1 MPTVKKKKETPSSP
15 TGKSPANDSRIEQL
29 FSSLGAEITP
39 VEPAGL
45 PSGRQPTPSVAPV
58 AVQPQPPVPGDG
70 LPEQAASASMA
81 AKQRPL
87 LELGAAF
94 SVTDQGIGDEQGLR
108 TVESR
113 VTGLTSA
120 GWESLRRGTPVA
132 LSAIDGEQAIL
143 AYARPLA
150 EWSSS
155 TKGPSPDGAASG
167 QLADAMNQPALLLE
181 VMDDTPLRVW
191 SEDEILLVE
200 QVTDQLSLAL
210 ENARLFQ
217 ETQSALQALA
227 VSEQYQKSVAQA
239 VTTLTE
245 RGIAALSD
253 VLRTLGEASQASR
266 TYYFETQVDARG
278 PYWRLISEWCAP
290 EVPAQMG
297 NPTLRRL
304 PISLIGTWLENLSR
318 NGFKAALAHEMP
330 EELTGLADTGRE
342 NLWQR
347 TQLGLAIPGGAGSTR
362 TDQALVEQKPRAVL
376 QFAIPGR
383 QEAPGCIG
391 FEQYDYERQWSAEE
405 ISALQTAA
413 SALANTIAR
422 EDLFT
427 QVQINLAETEA
438 LYQASARLNSASS
451 YNDILNVLRQH
462 TVLGQVHAVSITVNL
477 FDRPWTRSERP
488 EWMIPVAGWSGTE
501 SEHTL
506 SRYSI
511 SDWTTA
517 ELLMQPDR
525 ASTILDTATDT
536 RLDEAA
542 RSVYIDRIGA
552 KSLILAP
559 LNVAGQW
566 IGQVIGAF
574 RQMTSFPEQETR
586 RLMSLAGQAAVAIQN
601 LRLLEESQRRANQLQ
616 TAAEIARDS
625 SGTLAIDALLARVV
639 DLLIER
645 FGYYHASIFLVEE
658 NGRRAVVRA
667 STGQAGEEMIN
678 RGHSLEVGSRSV
690 IGQVTSTGQA
700 LVLND
705 ISQEQAH
712 LVHRANPLLPL
723 TKAELGIPLKIGR
736 AGIVQLEVIGA
747 LDVQAAQVDAFK
759 PDDIAVLQTLA
770 DQITVAVENARAY
783 EIAQQAVEEIREAD
797 RLKSQ
802 FLANMSHELRTPLN
816 SIIGFSRVILKGID
830 GPTTDLQQQ
839 DLSAIYNSGQHLLGL
854 INDVLD
860 VSKIEAGKM
869 ELAFEENV
877 SLGDLIKSVM
887 STMIGLVKDK
897 PITLNNQVDLN
908 LPLLRIDS
916 MKIRQVLINLFSN
929 AAKFT
934 ERGSITIRATI
945 EPVDADMF
953 PVHASGR
960 AKRGAPSSQRAV
972 VIRVTDSGPGIAPE
986 DQSKLFLPFSQVDGS
1001 LTRKTGGSGLGLS
1014 ISSHLIR
1021 LHGGQIGVDSQ
1032 AGQGST
1038 FYFTIPVPEG
1048 SSQPAD
1054 ADTPQETDASVILEQ
1069 PGEKKR
1075 RGSSAGDQP
1084 QVGGDSDHKAD
1095 APSIQSGNLTILSID
1110 IDSQVIDLYRRY
1122 LSSSDRG
1129 PDSPQFS
1136 IIGVTD
1142 LSNEGAPK
1150 AIEIAKGLQPYA
1162 ITLDISMANSW
1173 QVLEALRSDP
1183 QTRQIPIITCS
1194 VMDQKDK
1201 ALQAGATIYLM
1212 KPILQEEFVQ
1222 AILSCSNRSTA
1233 P

>member
-1 MPTVKKKKETPSSP
+1 MPTVKKKKEKTESP
-15 TGKSPANDSRIEQL
+15 AVKSPANESRIEQL
-29 FSSLGAEITP
+29 FTSLGADLAP
-39 VEPAGL
+39 MEPATSAAPIAPQPPIPGDGQ
-45 PSGRQPTPSVAPV
+45 PGPTPST
-58 AVQPQPPVPGDG
+58 QIT
-70 LPEQAASASMA
+70 S
-81 AKQRPL
+81 KQRPI
-87 LELGAAF
+87 LEPGAAI
-94 SVTDQGIGDEQGLR
+94 SVADREAGEEQGLS
-108 TVESR
+108 TIGSN

-120 GWESLRRGTPVA
+120 GWESLRRGTPIA
-132 LSAIDGEQAIL
+132 LPATAEDQAIL
-143 AYARPLA
+143 AYARPLL

-155 TKGPSPDGAASG
+155 SKGDASADGSASG
-167 QLADAMNQPALLLE
+167 QLADALTQPALLLE
-181 VMDDTPLRVW
+181 VMDDTPQRTW

-227 VSEQYQKSVAQA
+227 VSERYQKSVAQA

-245 RGIAALSD
+245 RGIAALAD

-290 EVPAQMG
+290 EVPAQLG

-304 PISLIGTWLENLSR
+304 PISLIGPWLEKLSSK
-318 NGFKAALAHEMP
+318 GYISALAGELP
-330 EELTGLADTGRE
+330 EELTGLADTGRD
-342 NLWQR
+342 NLWQK
-347 TQLGLAIPGGAGSTR
+347 TQLGRRTPGRAGTLGEPASTA
-362 TDQALVEQKPRAVL
+362 QAPRAVL

-391 FEQYDYERQWSAEE
+391 LEQYDYERRWSAEE
-405 ISALQTAA
+405 IAALQTAA

-438 LYQASARLNSASS
+438 LYQASARLNSAAS
-451 YNDILNVLRQH
+451 YDDILNVLRQH
-462 TVLGQVHAVSITVNL
+462 TVLGQVHATSVTINL
-477 FDRPWTRSERP
+477 FDQPWTRSDRP
-488 EWMIPVAGWSGTE
+488 EWMFPVASWTGAEAG
-501 SEHTL
+501 HHPNRYPL
-506 SRYSI
+506 SQ
-511 SDWTTA
+511 WTNA

-525 ASTILDTATDT
+525 ASTILDTTTDA

-542 RSVYIDRIGA
+542 RAVYIDQIGA

-601 LRLLEESQRRANQLQ
+601 LRLLDESQRRASQLQ

-625 SGTLAIDALLARVV
+625 SGTLALDDLLARLVN
-639 DLLIER
+639 LLIER
-645 FGYYHASIFLVEE
+645 FGYYHASIFLVDES
-658 NGRRAVVRA
+658 GRRAIVRA

-678 RGHSLEVGSRSV
+678 SGHSLEVGSRSV
-690 IGQVTSTGQA
+690 IGQVTLNGQS

-705 ISQEQAH
+705 ISQEQAR
-712 LVHRANPLLPL
+712 LVHRPNPLLPL

-736 AGIVQLEVIGA
+736 GGATQLEVIGA
-747 LDVQAAQVDAFK
+747 LDVQASQVDAFT

-770 DQITVAVENARAY
+770 DQIAVAVENARAY
-783 EIAQQAVEEIREAD
+783 EIAQHAVEEIREAD

-860 VSKIEAGKM
+860 LSKIEAGKM

-897 PITLNNQVDLN
+897 PITLQNEVDIQ
-908 LPLLRIDS
+908 LPFVRIDT

-934 ERGSITIRATI
+934 ERGTITVKASI
-945 EPVDADMF
+945 EPVDAEMY
-953 PVHASGR
+953 PELLSGR
-960 AKRGAPSSQRAV
+960 AKKGPPSSLQAIV
-972 VIRVTDSGPGIAPE
+972 VRVIDTGPGITLE
-986 DQSKLFLPFSQVDGS
+986 DQSKLFQPFSQVDGS

-1014 ISSHLIR
+1014 ISSHLIH

-1032 AGQGST
+1032 VGQGST
-1038 FYFTIPVPEG
+1038 FYFTLPIPEG
-1048 SSQPAD
+1048 ATQLAGIENLP
-1054 ADTPQETDASVILEQ
+1054 ETAPASVLE
-1069 PGEKKR
+1069 PPAKKDKKR
-1075 RGSSAGDQP
+1075 APVEDQTT
-1084 QVGGDSDHKAD
+1084 A
-1095 APSIQSGNLTILSID
+1095 APSVKAGVLTILSID

-1136 IIGVTD
+1136 VVGITD
-1142 LSNEGAPK
+1142 LSSESVPK

-1162 ITLDISMANSW
+1162 ITLDVSMPNSW
-1173 QVLEALRSDP
+1173 QVLETIRSDP
-1183 QTRQIPIITCS
+1183 QTHQIPVIATS

-1201 ALQAGATIYLM
+1201 ALSTGATTYLM

-1222 AILSCSNRSTA
+1222 AVMACAHRPPAS
-1233 P
+1233 